1 MAVTLQ
7 KPLGSD
13 IYNIDVFNANS
24 AIIEEY
30 LNRLTNES
38 DISFKVYYYPETSEV
53 FNIDTAITG
62 IHICSNL
69 DPGNL
74 QGTYP
79 SEDSKWYFEVLS
91 FIKADAL
98 CCQVYVD
105 MSEGHNKL
113 YVRSKLSNSTWT
125 TWTAVGSGG
134 GGGTTTDGLQVI
146 YASTIDLDNP
156 KSGIY
161 FCNSNTTIESSEIHE
176 EGYKH
181 PKDITNSKQF
191 QYIAYGD
198 ESTTVIKTQ
207 LFTNLDEGSNE
218 SYSRIKYKNSKGN
231 FVWSNWKKLD
241 SGGSSTSDIKISLV
255 EL

>member
-24 AIIEEY
+24 TIIEEY

-38 DISFKVYYYPETSEV
+38 DISFKIYYYPETSEV

-74 QGTYP
+74 QGIYP

-91 FIKADAL
+91 FIKANTL
-98 CCQVYVD
+98 CCQIYID

-113 YVRSKLSNSTWT
+113 YVRSKLPESTWT
-125 TWTAVGSGG
+125 AWTTVGTGG
-134 GGGTTTDGLQVI
+134 GGGTTSGGLDVI
-146 YASTIDLDNP
+146 YTSEINLDTSD
-156 KSGIY
+156 SGIY
-161 FCNSNTTIESSEIHE
+161 ICSDAIVTGTLPADMI
-176 EGYKH
+176 
-181 PKDITNSKQF
+181 NSKLYQV
-191 QYIAYGD
+191 INYGSGNGVPKSQIVTNIENGINKTYSRVMYKN
-198 ESTTVIKTQ
+198 ESNNYVWSDWKEQ
-207 LFTNLDEGSNE
+207 SGEGS
-218 SYSRIKYKNSKGN
+218 
-231 FVWSNWKKLD
+231 
-241 SGGSSTSDIKISLV
+241 SDIKVSVI